1 MHLSALIL
9 CCLGQ
14 PCPQDIPSHVAA
26 TFGAEES
33 APVIDGVLDESLWD
47 RVPPLTGLRQVL
59 PDTGALASERTEVR
73 FCFGPDEL
81 FIGVSCFD
89 SEPALIRQVNMARD
103 ARLYPDDRFELL
115 FDTFDDDRNAFWFQ
129 MSAAGSKGDAL
140 ITKNGSSFN
149 KPWNGL
155 WQGRSTVTDEGW
167 FSELAIPY
175 ATLNF
180 DPETSEWGFNI
191 RRFIRRNEEEARW
204 ATPSTSIYFF
214 SVTHAGALT
223 NIPPLQQGLGLDV
236 IPFLTADG
244 ERDRT
249 TSETDTNLDAG
260 LDLLYRFSPSTKLSV
275 SLNTDFAET
284 EVDDRRVNLTRFPL
298 YYQEKRDFFLEDSGV
313 FFFGPST
320 GRGGGRGGDLSPFFS
335 RRIGLFSSREVP
347 LDVAARF
354 TTQTDGYSLGLLN
367 VHAGSL
373 SYTNDDGDPVSLDSQ
388 NLFIGRLSKNIGEQS
403 DAGVLW
409 THGNPEG
416 GDGATLGADVNYRTD
431 TFIGDKNLRLSAYGL
446 SAENGAESDEAYYA
460 SASFPNDTID
470 LSLSYTHI
478 GEDFDPAL
486 GFVPRAG
493 IKKYSGSFDYSP
505 RPRTNIRQLGVGLHP
520 TIYTDLDGNV
530 ESQRVHATLFRVEWE
545 SGDSFDID
553 VKEQREVLTEAWAI
567 QDDVEI
573 PVGDYEYLRWGVEY
587 ETSSKRPLSVE
598 TGVDFGEFYDGD
610 RLDYGVEL
618 DWNLTAGTQLGLEF
632 ERNEVELSAGAFDVN
647 VLRLRADV
655 QFSPDTSWYN
665 FVQYDDESEDVGLN
679 SRLWHIFEPG
689 REIFI
694 VLNQS
699 WNTMDDRFA
708 PERTGL
714 ALKFG
719 YTLRF

>member
-14 PCPQDIPSHVAA
+14 PGPQDLPSHAA
-26 TFGAEES
+26 TTLGAGES
-33 APVIDGVLDESLWD
+33 EPVIDGRLDEALWA
-47 RVPPLTGLRQVL
+47 RVTPLTGLRQVL
-59 PDTGALASERTEVR
+59 PDTGAPASERTEVR
-73 FCFGPDEL
+73 FCFGPEEL

-103 ARLYPDDRFELL
+103 ARLYADDRFELL

-129 MSAAGSKGDAL
+129 MSAAGSRGDAL

-155 WQGRSTVTDEGW
+155 WQGRATVTDEGW

-180 DPETSEWGFNI
+180 DPETSDWGFNI
-191 RRFIRRNEEEARW
+191 RRFIRRNEEEVRW

-214 SVTHAGALT
+214 SVIHAGALT
-223 NIPPLQQGLGLDV
+223 GLPPLQQGLGLDV
-236 IPFLTADG
+236 IPFVTAGG

-320 GRGGGRGGDLSPFFS
+320 GRRSRGGGSLSPFFS
-335 RRIGLFSSREVP
+335 RRIGLYNSREVP
-347 LDVAARF
+347 LEVAARF
-354 TTQTDGYSLGLLN
+354 TTQTNEYSLGLLD

-373 SYTNDDGDPVSLDSQ
+373 SYDDDGTPVDLDSQ
-388 NLFIGRLSKNIGEQS
+388 DLFVGRFSKNLGEQS
-403 DAGVLW
+403 DAGLLW

-416 GDGATLGADVNYRTD
+416 GDGATLGADFNYRTNSFLED
-431 TFIGDKNLRLSAYGL
+431 RNLRLSTYGL
-446 SAENGAESDEAYYA
+446 TAENGADSDEAYHA
-460 SASFPNDTID
+460 SASYPNDIVE
-470 LSLSYTHI
+470 LSLSYTQI
-478 GEDFDPAL
+478 GDDFDPAL
-486 GFVPRAG
+486 GFVPRKG
-493 IKKYSGSFDYSP
+493 IKKYSGSFEYGP
-505 RPRTNIRQLGVGLHP
+505 RPRTNIRQLNFGLHP
-520 TIYTDLDGNV
+520 TVYTDLEGNT
-530 ESQRVHATLFRVEWE
+530 ESERLYATLLQVEWE
-545 SGDSFDID
+545 SGDSFGID
-553 VKEQREVLTEAWAI
+553 VKRQREVLTEAWDI
-567 QDDVEI
+567 QDGVEI
-573 PVGDYEYLRWGVEY
+573 AIGDYEYLRWGIEY
-587 ETSSKRPLSVE
+587 ETSSKRPLSIE
-598 TGVDFGEFYDGD
+598 TGIDFGEFYDGE
-610 RLDYGVEL
+610 RVDYGIEL
-618 DWNLTAGTQLGLEF
+618 DWNVSAGTQLGFEI
-632 ERNEVELSAGAFDVN
+632 ERNEIKLGTGSFDVN
-647 VLRLRADV
+647 VLHLHADL
-655 QFSPDTSWYN
+655 QFTPDTAWYN
-665 FVQYDDESEDVGLN
+665 FIQYDDESEDVGLN

-689 REIFI
+689 REIFV

-699 WNTMDDRFA
+699 WNTVGDRFA

>member
-1 MHLSALIL
+1 MPLSALL
-9 CCLGQ
+9 LSAV
-14 PCPQDIPSHVAA
+14 PLTLPQEPPSHAA
-26 TFGAEES
+26 SSLREGE
-33 APVIDGVLDESLWD
+33 APPTIDGVLDEALWE
-47 RVPPLTGLRQVL
+47 RIPPLTGLRQVL
-59 PDTGALASERTEVR
+59 PETGAPASERTEVR
-73 FCFGPDEL
+73 FCFGPKEL
-81 FIGVSCFD
+81 FLGVSCFD
-89 SEPALIRQVNMARD
+89 SEPEQIRQVNMSRD
-103 ARLYPDDRFELL
+103 ARLNPDDRFELIL
-115 FDTFDDDRNAFWFQ
+115 DTFNDDRNAFWFQ
-129 MSAAGSKGDAL
+129 MSAAGSRGDAL

-155 WQGRSTVTDEGW
+155 WKGRTTVTDEGY
-167 FSELAIPY
+167 FSEMAIPY

-180 DPETSEWGFNI
+180 DPEASEWGFNI
-191 RRFIRRNEEEARW
+191 RRHIRRKEEESRW

-214 SVTHAGALT
+214 SAAHAGALLEV
-223 NIPPLQQGLGLDV
+223 PKLEQGLGLDV
-236 IPFLTADG
+236 MPFLTADG

-320 GRGGGRGGDLSPFFS
+320 GRGNRGGDLSPFFS
-335 RRIGLFSSREVP
+335 RRIGLYNNREVP

-367 VHAGSL
+367 VQAGSL
-373 SYTNDDGDPVSLDSQ
+373 AYADEDGDPVSLDSQ
-388 NLFIGRLSKNIGEQS
+388 SLFVGRFSKNLGEQS

-416 GDGATLGADVNYRTD
+416 GDGATIGADLNYRTD
-431 TFIGDKNLRLSAYGL
+431 EFLDDKNLRFSAYGIT
-446 SAENGAESDEAYYA
+446 AENGADSDEAYYA
-460 SASFPNDTID
+460 SASYPNDTVD
-470 LSLSYTHI
+470 LSLSFTEI

-486 GFVPRAG
+486 GFVPRGG
-493 IKKYSGSFDYSP
+493 IRKYSGSFDYSP
-505 RPRTNIRQLGVGLHP
+505 RPRTNIRQIGVGLHP
-520 TIYTDLDGNV
+520 TVYTDLDGNV
-530 ESQRVHATLFRVEWE
+530 ESERVHATLFRVEWE
-545 SGDSFDID
+545 SGDSFDLD
-553 VKEQREVLTEAWAI
+553 VKEQREVLTEAWDI

-573 PVGDYEYLRWGVEY
+573 AVGDYEYLRWGLEY
-587 ETSSKRPLSVE
+587 ETSSKRPISLE

-610 RLDYGVEL
+610 RLDYGIEL
-618 DWNLTAGTQLGLEF
+618 DWNLNPGTQLGLEF
-632 ERNEVELSAGAFDVN
+632 ERNEVELSGGTFDVN
-647 VLRLRADV
+647 VLRLRADL
-655 QFSPDTSWYN
+655 QFSPDTSWFN

-689 REIFI
+689 KELFI